1 MHPIALNLLEV
12 IRANMPQGE
21 WRAMTENI
29 YTDAECH
36 ASPEDGCEHCDL
48 YQTMKNLT

>member
-1 MHPIALNLLEV
+1 MHPIAVNLLEV

-21 WRAMTENI
+21 WRALSQSI
-29 YTDAECH
+29 YDEADCH
-36 ASPEDGCEHCDL
+36 TGVEDGCEHCDL